1 MRVTLPLRLAPR
13 TPACPGFCVFGH
25 RKSACFD
32 RSCCGGAISPE
43 PCLPGLPHG
52 WDREDT
58 DGATHR
64 EPAPG
69 RGFERVQMSVPG
81 RQISEAFNG
90 RRRGSLSFERVQMDR
105 ESGALGPWEP
115 CSLGSF
121 ERVQIAP
128 AFALGVA
135 RVPAVHRGS
144 RRQSH
149 RTPDSHSAFLAPAN
163 ERRFPVQLITGG
175 RLCHP

>member
-1 MRVTLPLRLAPR
+1 MRLTLPLRLVPR

-32 RSCCGGAISPE
+32 RSCCRGAISPE
-43 PCLPGLPHG
+43 PRLPALPHG
-52 WDREDT
+52 WDRGDT
-58 DGATHR
+58 DGTTHR
-64 EPAPG
+64 ERAPG

-90 RRRGSLSFERVQMDR
+90 RPGSLSFERVQMDWG
-105 ESGALGPWEP
+105 SGVLSPWQP
-115 CSLGSF
+115 CPLGSF

-128 AFALGVA
+128 AFALRVA
-135 RVPAVHRGS
+135 RAPAVHRGS

-149 RTPDSHSAFLAPAN
+149 RAPASQSAFSAPAN
-163 ERRFPVQLITGG
+163 ERHFPVQLITGERPG
-175 RLCHP
+175 HP